1 MKSYVK
7 WGYKF
12 ISKAVE
18 TEKTFLL
25 LFFEST
31 GQARQMS
38 MSKTITFVNMYF
50 IFKKKLK
57 KNNVNLSVSPAMLMR
72 TLKVIDHT

>member
-38 MSKTITFVNMYF
+38 MSKTIDMYF
-50 IFKKKLK
+50 VFKKKLK
-57 KNNVNLSVSPAMLMR
+57 KIM
-72 TLKVIDHT
+72 